1 MSYTPHKFVHLHL
14 LSIPHIYPTDLIAAD
29 LPVVGEALLA
39 PALRPPRPRND
50 AELPV
55 AHSTRAVEAI
65 HAKVCAVSHQMRI
78 CAGGEIGD
86 PHAHTIHT
94 PNIRDSKAHYSTR
107 WILTILLHVVEA
119 CRTMAHAHKITA
131 CDICAQV
138 RYTCGITCT
147 YIAMHICTFIT
158 CTYVHNLH
166 ITCTVAVDE
175 RWEPIRPADV
185 PMPFR
190 EALHVRYLAGCR
202 AQHTHARNENTCAGE
217 EYSSYTKLH

>member
-138 RYTCGITCT
+138 RYTC
-147 YIAMHICTFIT
+147 
-158 CTYVHNLH
+158 

-202 AQHTHARNENTCAGE
+202 AQHTHARTQ
-217 EYSSYTKLH
+217 